1 MAKAPGNPVDQH
13 AHPRAELG
21 VAEAR
26 FEILFESSPDIVAVL
41 AVDGTVL
48 DMNRVAPGY
57 DKQDVLGTGFADYL
71 DPEQTRLFEDT
82 VREAIR
88 TGRPQGYEVAI
99 PNPEG
104 RIFHWYNRVSPVI
117 IDSRVEQLV
126 INCTDVT
133 EHRRAQAAL
142 HAEKRFIDTAL
153 DAQLDTFFLFDP
165 ATGKALRWNRAF
177 TETSGY
183 TDEEVARLPAPAT
196 YYCDADLARAGPFV
210 EQVLQT
216 GTGTIELE
224 LVCKDGRTVPTEY
237 QVAVIPDEQ
246 GEPRYLVSIGRDIT
260 RRKQSEQALQFEKLR
275 TQQYLDVA
283 GVMLLALDA
292 EGRVALI
299 NPKGC
304 EILGYPE
311 EEILGKSWFQTFIDP
326 EDSDRIAQVFEQ
338 ILAGQVEVTDYY
350 ENAVVR
356 RDGTKR
362 MVAWHNSIL
371 RDGTGKPI
379 GTFSSGEDITDRR
392 RAEEERA
399 KVLAQLHQSQ
409 KMESVGQLAGGIAHD
424 FNNLLTVINSYSSM
438 AMEDLPESHP
448 LYAQLEQIL
457 SAGERA
463 ASLTRQ
469 LLAFSRKQVLNPR
482 VIDLNQV
489 VRHLEAMLRRL
500 IGEDIEFM
508 TRFADELGDVHA
520 DPGQI
525 EQVLLNLVLNAR
537 DAMPTGGRLT
547 IETADVFI
555 DEAYANSHPDTRP
568 GPYVML
574 AVSDD
579 GVGMDA
585 ETCEHAFEPF
595 FTTKPTGQGTGLGLS
610 TAYGIVKQSG
620 GVIWAYSEPG
630 HGTTVKVYLPRI
642 EGRVRATAAKAIDQ
656 GGAGTETILVVEDE
670 EAVRELT
677 ALILTSAGYRVITAT
692 DGPEALLE
700 HGRHPD
706 RIDLLLTDVV
716 MPGMSGKELAD
727 RLTGLT
733 PHLGVL
739 YMSGY
744 TDNAIVHHGVLDEG
758 THFIAKPF
766 RGKGLLAKVRSV
778 LDSGPPGGE
787 R

>member
-1 MAKAPGNPVDQH
+1 
-13 AHPRAELG
+13 
-21 VAEAR
+21 
-26 FEILFESSPDIVAVL
+26 
-41 AVDGTVL
+41 
-48 DMNRVAPGY
+48 
-57 DKQDVLGTGFADYL
+57 
-71 DPEQTRLFEDT
+71 
-82 VREAIR
+82 
-88 TGRPQGYEVAI
+88 
-99 PNPEG
+99 
-104 RIFHWYNRVSPVI
+104 
-117 IDSRVEQLV
+117 
-126 INCTDVT
+126 
-133 EHRRAQAAL
+133 
-142 HAEKRFIDTAL
+142 
-153 DAQLDTFFLFDP
+153 
-165 ATGKALRWNRAF
+165 
-177 TETSGY
+177 
-183 TDEEVARLPAPAT
+183 
-196 YYCDADLARAGPFV
+196 
-210 EQVLQT
+210 
-216 GTGTIELE
+216 
-224 LVCKDGRTVPTEY
+224 
-237 QVAVIPDEQ
+237 
-246 GEPRYLVSIGRDIT
+246 
-260 RRKQSEQALQFEKLR
+260 
-275 TQQYLDVA
+275 
-283 GVMLLALDA
+283 
-292 EGRVALI
+292 
-299 NPKGC
+299 
-304 EILGYPE
+304 
-311 EEILGKSWFQTFIDP
+311 
-326 EDSDRIAQVFEQ
+326 
-338 ILAGQVEVTDYY
+338 
-350 ENAVVR
+350 
-356 RDGTKR
+356 
-362 MVAWHNSIL
+362 
-371 RDGTGKPI
+371 
-379 GTFSSGEDITDRR
+379 
-392 RAEEERA
+392 
-399 KVLAQLHQSQ
+399 
-409 KMESVGQLAGGIAHD
+409 
-424 FNNLLTVINSYSSM
+424 
-438 AMEDLPESHP
+438 
-448 LYAQLEQIL
+448 
-457 SAGERA
+457 
-463 ASLTRQ
+463 
-469 LLAFSRKQVLNPR
+469 
-482 VIDLNQV
+482 
-489 VRHLEAMLRRL
+489 
-500 IGEDIEFM
+500 
-508 TRFADELGDVHA
+508 
-520 DPGQI
+520 
-525 EQVLLNLVLNAR
+525 VLLNLVLNAR